1 MIFMLPR
8 TVIVLGL
15 VSLLNDTAS
24 EMIFPLLPLFLTT
37 ALGAGPAALGLIEGV
52 AEAASSIL
60 KLVAGRMADR
70 GWNHKRMVLAGY
82 ATSNAARPLMGLA
95 LGWGS
100 VLVLRFMDRVGKGWR
115 TSPRD
120 AVISASV
127 ADDVRGRAFGF
138 HRSMDHA
145 GAMIGPLI
153 AFVLLK
159 SGMDMRNV
167 FLISLVPGLMLLTL
181 LALKLP
187 ATPAV
192 ARPVVPLQWNA
203 LHGRLRALILAVGG
217 LAFAAVPEAFLILWA
232 YRGGVDI
239 MMIPLLWA
247 AAHGVKSMVAGP
259 AGTLSDH
266 IGRLP
271 VLALA
276 WGMRIV
282 ILISIALLPNGGLPV
297 WLLFMLYAAAL
308 AMSEAAERA
317 LIGDRSPASLK
328 ATAFGLYH
336 LTSGLAALPG
346 ALVFGMIWQY
356 VSMSAA
362 MMMSAALTAVAVAVF
377 MHLLRK
383 AGNGHVTA

>member
-1 MIFMLPR
+1 MTFMLPR

-15 VSLLNDTAS
+15 ASLLNDTAS

-37 ALGAGPAALGLIEGV
+37 ALGAGPVVLGLIEGV

-82 ATSNAARPLMGLA
+82 AASNAARPLIGLA
-95 LGWGS
+95 LGWWS
-100 VLVLRFMDRVGKGWR
+100 VLALRFLDRVGKGWR

-120 AVISASV
+120 AMISASV
-127 ADDVRGRAFGF
+127 ADGVRGRAFGF

-167 FLISLVPGLMLLTL
+167 FLISLAPGLMLLML

-203 LHGRLRALILAVGG
+203 LHGSLRALILAAGG

-232 YRGGVDI
+232 YHGGVDI

-259 AGTLSDH
+259 AGILSDH

-282 ILISIALLPNGGLPV
+282 ILISIALLSNGGLSV

-328 ATAFGLYH
+328 ATSFGLYH

-362 MMMSAALTAVAVAVF
+362 MMTSAALTAVAIVVF
-377 MHLLRK
+377 AYLLRK
-383 AGNGHVTA
+383 AGNGDVTA